1 MSNNI
6 IQTEVLKKE
15 DAGVEEDGTHAISV
29 NRECILP
36 NQTLSFTLTLDT
48 AMTKEIGITSID
60 QVLEI
65 LQQDFDATHELLIS
79 KFTKVKSFC
88 I

>member
-15 DAGVEEDGTHAISV
+15 DAGVDEDGTHAISV

-48 AMTKEIGITSID
+48 AMNKRNRD
-60 QVLEI
+60 Y
-65 LQQDFDATHELLIS
+65 
-79 KFTKVKSFC
+79 
-88 I
+88 